1 MNVARFNEPNFNE
14 QVRHLMGSSTLF
26 DPEIEERARTIIDS
40 VRTHGDKALLEFTER
55 FDGAKLTPDQ
65 LEVTT
70 AELLN
75 SSLNAD
81 DPLRAAIK
89 VAASNIERF
98 SRKSLRKPWSV
109 INAQGAQ
116 KGRTSRPLGPLARS
130 CPPTAYVWI
139 FG

>member
-89 VAASNIERF
+89 AAASNIERF
-98 SRKSLRKPWSV
+98 SRKSLRKPCSV
-109 INAQGAQ
+109 INPP
-116 KGRTSRPLGPLARS
+116 RPRRAGKFNPFRRLAR
-130 CPPTAYVWI
+130 CL
-139 FG
+139 